1 MKNALYIL
9 FLGIL
14 LATLS
19 CASEAGNTAEVEAL
33 KQQIAETEAKIQAM
47 EKDQTGLIHSVFFWL
62 KEDISPEEKAQFEA
76 GVKSLS
82 AISHV
87 KSFYMGP
94 PAGTEERGV
103 VDKSYSMALIC
114 HFEDI
119 AGQDAYQIDPIHL
132 KFVEENK
139 EAWTKVVVYDNI
151 VQ

>member
-1 MKNALYIL
+1 MKNTLYFL

-19 CASEAGNTAEVEAL
+19 CASDTVSTSEVENL
-33 KQQIAETEAKIQAM
+33 KRQIAETEAKIQSM
-47 EKDQTGLIHSVFFWL
+47 DNTKTGLIHSVFFWL
-62 KEDISPEEKAQFEA
+62 KDGISAEEKAQFEA

-103 VDKSYSMALIC
+103 VDKSYSLALIC
-114 HFEDI
+114 HFEDQ
-119 AGQDAYQIDPIHL
+119 AGQDAYQVDPIHL
-132 KFVEENK
+132 KFVDENK
-139 EAWTKVVVYDNI
+139 GAWTKVIVYDNL
-151 VQ
+151 VK